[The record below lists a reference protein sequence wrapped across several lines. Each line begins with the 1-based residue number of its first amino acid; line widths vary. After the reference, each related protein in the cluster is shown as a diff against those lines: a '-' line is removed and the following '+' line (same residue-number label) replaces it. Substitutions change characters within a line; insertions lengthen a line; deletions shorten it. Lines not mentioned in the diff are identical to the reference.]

1 MGRTIVETFIG
12 VFVVAVAVV
21 FVVLGI
27 RQAGVSEPQGYDL
40 TARFLKV
47 GGLTAGSDVR
57 ISGVKVG
64 TVTSRVLDPVSFEAV
79 VSMTIESSV
88 QLPADTEAIVTGE
101 GLLGGKYL
109 RLLPGRESERLP
121 AGGELARTRDFRS
134 LEDAVSEI
142 IFLAT
147 SGDQ

>member
-1 MGRTIVETFIG
+1 MGRTIVETLLG
-12 VFVVAVAVV
+12 VFVLAIAVV

-27 RQAGVSEPQGYDL
+27 RQIGVAAPDGYTL

-47 GGLTAGSDVR
+47 GGLAPGSDVR
-57 ISGVKVG
+57 ISGVTVG
-64 TVTSRVLDPVSFEAV
+64 TVTSRDLDPVSFEAV
-79 VSMTIESSV
+79 VSMTIDSAV
-88 QLPADTEAIVTGE
+88 LLPVDTEAVVTGE

-109 RLLPGRESERLP
+109 RLLPGREDDRLP

-147 SGDQ
+147 SGDK